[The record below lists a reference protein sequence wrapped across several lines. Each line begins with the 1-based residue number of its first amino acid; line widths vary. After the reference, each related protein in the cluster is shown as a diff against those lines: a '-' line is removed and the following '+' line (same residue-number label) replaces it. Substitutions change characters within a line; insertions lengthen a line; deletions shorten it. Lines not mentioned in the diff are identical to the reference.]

1 MFQMLRAALFMAVA
15 SSFAMTVFA
24 DDQPYPIEYWA
35 VRSAMQSVQISPDG
49 EKLALMKIE
58 SRDSNPVIE
67 IYDVSDLGKKPKRIA
82 ADPME
87 FTSLRWVSNDS
98 LVMTA
103 RQKVRKKID
112 GYNQGVY
119 EFRLVGYTVSS
130 GSFRQ
135 YGENFGV
142 ANLLPDEPNVI
153 LIEESRA
160 IGTVQDDDP
169 FAAFRPRAYYR
180 LNLAT
185 GRKSLVL
192 KGSENFR
199 AAVFDRDGNP
209 RFTQSFDGP
218 KNELVYYYRKPGD
231 RSWSEFKR
239 VPEEDLF
246 TNTFDVVMF
255 DHDDPS
261 IAYVLANNG
270 NDKVGLWSFNF
281 DTLQFGELIYRRAD
295 VDVLGIRTNS
305 NYWGEPERLVG
316 VTYPGLKYEVDFFDE
331 TEKYLNDQL
340 RASLPNAYS
349 ISILSMSKDGQRYT
363 VSNTGP
369 KDPGSYWLVTEN
381 GLQKLGSRNPLLSP
395 ENLAT
400 VETFWYEARDGRMIP
415 GHITIPAKGEAP
427 YPLIVMPHGGPYVN
441 VIPVWDEWGQ
451 MLANN
456 GYMVFE
462 PNYRGSTGYGVDHFM
477 SSWDEHGRA
486 MQDDKDD
493 GALHLIEQGL
503 VDPERVAMF
512 GWSYGGYA
520 ALVAATRDPN
530 IYQCTIAGA
539 AVADPWMQYNYRRG
553 EPGSYA
559 DRFGRQRA
567 TGVRP
572 IEQVEDIN
580 IPLLMIHG
588 DVDQRVPFEH
598 YRKFKP
604 LVERAGK
611 DAEFV
616 VLEGADH
623 FSNTLFFEHQHT
635 LYASLI
641 GYLENQCGPGG
652 L

>member
-1 MFQMLRAALFMAVA
+1 MFQLLRAALVSVFA
-15 SSFAMTVFA
+15 SSFLMPVFA
-24 DDQPYPIEYWA
+24 EDQPYPIEYWS
-35 VRSAMQSVQISPDG
+35 VREAMQSVQISPDG

-58 SRDSNPVIE
+58 SRDGNPVIE
-67 IYDVSDLGKKPKRIA
+67 IYNVSDLSAEPKRLA

-87 FTSLRWVSNDS
+87 FTSVRWVSNDN

-103 RQKVRKKID
+103 RQKVRSKID

-130 GSFRQ
+130 GSFNK
-135 YGENFGV
+135 YGENFGI
-142 ANLLPDEPNVI
+142 ASLLPDEPNVI
-153 LIEESRA
+153 LVEESRA
-160 IGTVQDDDP
+160 IGTVQDSDP

-180 LNLAT
+180 LNLKT

-192 KGSENFR
+192 KGSEDFG
-199 AAVFDRDGNP
+199 AATFDRDGHP
-209 RFTQSFDGP
+209 RFTQSFDDP
-218 KNELVYYYRKPGD
+218 ANELIYYYRKPGD
-231 RSWSEFKR
+231 RSWTEFRR
-239 VPEEDLF
+239 VPEEDFF
-246 TNTFDVVMF
+246 TNPFDVVMF
-255 DHDDPS
+255 DSDDPS
-261 IAYVLANNG
+261 KAYVLANNG
-270 NDKVGLWSFNF
+270 NDKVGLWSFDFN
-281 DTLQFGELIYRRAD
+281 TLQFGELIYRRDD
-295 VDVLGIRTNS
+295 VDVLGIQTNS
-305 NYWGEPERLVG
+305 NFWGEAQRLTG
-316 VTYPGLKYEVDFFDE
+316 VTYPGLKYEVDFLDE
-331 TEKYLNDQL
+331 AEALLHEQL

-349 ISILSMSKDGQRYT
+349 ISVSSMSRDGKRYT

-415 GHITIPAKGEAP
+415 GHITVPAKGEAP
-427 YPLIVMPHGGPYVN
+427 YPLVVMPHGGPYVN

-451 MLANN
+451 ILANN

-477 SSWDEHGRA
+477 SSWEEHGAA

-493 GALHLIEQGL
+493 GALHLVEQGL
-503 VDPERVAMF
+503 VDPDRVAMF

-520 ALVAATRDPN
+520 ALVAASRENN
-530 IYQCTIAGA
+530 IYQCAIAGA

-553 EPGSYA
+553 EPGSYG

-572 IEQVEDIN
+572 IEEVENIN

-598 YRKFKP
+598 YRKYKP
-604 LVERAGK
+604 LVEKAGK

-623 FSNTLFFEHQHT
+623 FSNTLFFEHQQE
-635 LYASLI
+635 LYTNLI
-641 GYLENQCGPGG
+641 GYLKDDCGPGG